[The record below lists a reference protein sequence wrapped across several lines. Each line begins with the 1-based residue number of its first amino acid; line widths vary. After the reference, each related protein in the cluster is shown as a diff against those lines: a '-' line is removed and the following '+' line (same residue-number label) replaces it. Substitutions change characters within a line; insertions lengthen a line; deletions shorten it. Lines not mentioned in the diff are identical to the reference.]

1 MFDELKTQIR
11 NKLSVVINNLE
22 KKFLNLR
29 VGRIDLSIFDN
40 VKVNYY
46 DSLVS
51 INQVASIVSPEYN
64 QIIIKPYD
72 NSCLKSIVSAINNSN
87 LDLVPNIDGDKIRII
102 IPSLTEETRKNIV
115 KKAKQITEDSKIM
128 IRNIRHE
135 FINFIKDKKDYSDDF
150 KKKIQDE
157 IQKDID
163 EYNLK
168 INKIFSTKEKEIMTF

>member
-1 MFDELKTQIR
+1 MFSELKTQVK
-11 NKLSVVINNLE
+11 NKLLIVIDNLN

-29 VGRIDLSIFDN
+29 VGRVDLGIFDHI
-40 VKVNYY
+40 KVDYY

-51 INQVASIVSPEYN
+51 INQVASVTSPEYN

-72 NSCLKSIVSAINNSN
+72 KCCLKSIVSAINNSD
-87 LDLVPNIDGDKIRII
+87 LELVPNIDGDKIRII
-102 IPSLTEETRKNIV
+102 IPSLTEETRKKIA
-115 KKAKQITEDSKIM
+115 KKAKQITEECKIA

-135 FINFIKDKKDYSDDF
+135 FINFLKNKEDYSDDL

-163 EYNLK
+163 KYSEEVD
-168 INKIFSTKEKEIMTF
+168 KIFVLKEKEIMTF